1 MFLSHSSSYFNT
13 FNYFVGGRDVIDPSS
28 VEAPV
33 EVKKVRDMTV
43 DVTVTVTVDVTEI
56 WKWW

>member
-1 MFLSHSSSYFNT
+1 M
-13 FNYFVGGRDVIDPSS
+13 IDPSS

-43 DVTVTVTVDVTEI
+43 DVTVTVTVDVTEM
-56 WKWW
+56 WKWWLT